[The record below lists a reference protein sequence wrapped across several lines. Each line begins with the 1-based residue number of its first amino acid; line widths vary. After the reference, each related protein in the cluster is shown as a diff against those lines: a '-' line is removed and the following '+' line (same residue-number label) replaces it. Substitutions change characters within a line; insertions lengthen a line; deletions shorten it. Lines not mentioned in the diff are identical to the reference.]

1 MSQGQPIEERR
12 EAPYCNQCVKDE
24 FNQMK
29 GGDDWQKWAIRVL
42 IFVFVIGGGLNGWA
56 VFASNDKDS
65 KQDSRITAVETN
77 QNNILKNQE
86 DQKKQLQQLI
96 ALTTQ
101 TNILVQTHIARNP
114 DR

>member
-1 MSQGQPIEERR
+1 MSQGHPTKDRR
-12 EAPYCNQCVKDE
+12 ESPCGDNCVKDE

-65 KQDSRITAVETN
+65 EQDSRITAVETN
-77 QNNILKNQE
+77 QAIIIKNQE
-86 DQKKQLQQLI
+86 DQKQRDEQLL

-101 TNILVQTHIARNP
+101 TNLLVQTHIARNP
-114 DR
+114 D

>member
-1 MSQGQPIEERR
+1 MSQGHPKEDRR
-12 EAPYCNQCVKDE
+12 KSPCGDNCVKDE

-65 KQDSRITAVETN
+65 EQDSRITAVETN

-86 DQKKQLQQLI
+86 EQKEQMKQLI
-96 ALTTQ
+96 ALSTQ
-101 TNILVQTHIARNP
+101 TNILVQTHIARS
-114 DR
+114 D